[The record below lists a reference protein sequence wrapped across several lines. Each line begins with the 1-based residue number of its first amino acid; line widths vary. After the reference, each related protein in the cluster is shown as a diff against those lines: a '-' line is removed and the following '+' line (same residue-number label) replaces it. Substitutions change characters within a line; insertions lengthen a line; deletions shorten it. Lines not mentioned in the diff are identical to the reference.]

1 MADDPRDLIDDGAAS
16 GEPETRIQELERELA
31 EQKDR
36 MLRAMA
42 EADNVRR
49 RAQRDAEDRVRY
61 ANESL
66 LRELI
71 PVLDNLDRAL
81 ASARAAKGAEGV
93 VAGVELIQR
102 ELLRVLER
110 AGVSRYSAV
119 GQPFDPTRHE
129 AIARVV
135 SVDAAPDTVVS
146 ETAPGYLLQGRELR
160 PALGTVTPAPN
171 EVAAHLA
178 ARAFS
183 QVLGGSQGAG
193 ERERQ
198 KAHPPH

>member
-1 MADDPRDLIDDGAAS
+1 MSDDDPLVPDPAA
-16 GEPETRIQELERELA
+16 TDRVADLERELA

-42 EADNVRR
+42 EADNMRR
-49 RAQRDAEDRVRY
+49 RAQRDAEERVRY
-61 ANESL
+61 ANEAL
-66 LRELI
+66 VRELI

-81 ASARAAKGAEGV
+81 ASARAAGGAEGV

-110 AGVSRYSAV
+110 AGVTRYSAV

-135 SVDAAPDTVVS
+135 RVDAAPDTVVD
-146 ETAPGYLLQGRELR
+146 ETAPGYLLQGRVVR
-160 PALGTVTPAPN
+160 PAMVA
-171 EVAAHLA
+171 VAAAPDEDA
-178 ARAFS
+178 A
-183 QVLGGSQGAG
+183 
-193 ERERQ
+193 
-198 KAHPPH
+198 

>member
-1 MADDPRDLIDDGAAS
+1 MTDEPREPADNGAVSGDAGPDPRIAD
-16 GEPETRIQELERELA
+16 LERQLA

-42 EADNVRR
+42 EADNIRR
-49 RAQRDAEDRVRY
+49 RAQRDADERVRY

-66 LRELI
+66 VRELI
-71 PVLDNLDRAL
+71 PILDNLDRAIS
-81 ASARAAKGAEGV
+81 SARAAGGADSV

-110 AGVSRYSAV
+110 AGVARYSAV
-119 GQPFDPTRHE
+119 GQAFDPTRHE

-146 ETAPGYLLQGRELR
+146 ETAPGYALQGRVVR
-160 PALGTVTPAPN
+160 PALVA
-171 EVAAHLA
+171 VAAAPDEDA
-178 ARAFS
+178 A
-183 QVLGGSQGAG
+183 
-193 ERERQ
+193 
-198 KAHPPH
+198 

>member
-1 MADDPRDLIDDGAAS
+1 MTDEPRDPADDDAVSGAA
-16 GEPETRIQELERELA
+16 GPDPRIADLERQLA

-49 RAQRDAEDRVRY
+49 RAQRDAEERVRY
-61 ANESL
+61 ANEL
-66 LRELI
+66 LVRELI
-71 PVLDNLDRAL
+71 PILDNFDRAV
-81 ASARAAKGAEGV
+81 ASARAAGGADSV
-93 VAGVELIQR
+93 VAGIELIQR

-135 SVDAAPDTVVS
+135 SVDATPDTVVS
-146 ETAPGYLLQGRELR
+146 ETAPGYVLQGRVVR
-160 PALGTVTPAPN
+160 PALVA
-171 EVAAHLA
+171 VAAAPDEDA
-178 ARAFS
+178 A
-183 QVLGGSQGAG
+183 
-193 ERERQ
+193 
-198 KAHPPH
+198 